1 MIWLA
6 SPRPSVRIA
15 PMMRRSTLLCTLL
28 VLGAGCGL
36 RRVPLDVLEKLPYE
50 AKIELLEAEN
60 DLALAVDRLDEARAE
75 VARARD
81 QIRRGKD
88 RYSDARTEVGAATDD
103 NSKQVAEL
111 AVIEA
116 DKRVE
121 WLRAKQK
128 VNVREE
134 ELAEQNLVCAQARY
148 EVSRLTAARKAKL
161 EGSETLE
168 PERFEAQLKN
178 CEADYAAL
186 KEKVK
191 EVDAEAKTM
200 RSDWDQARAALAK
213 KTFDAR
219 ASPYVE

>member
-1 MIWLA
+1 
-6 SPRPSVRIA
+6 
-15 PMMRRSTLLCTLL
+15 MMTRLVLLCAAVLL
-28 VLGAGCGL
+28 STGCGL
-36 RRVPLDVLEKLPYE
+36 RRVPLKVLDLLPYE

-88 RYSDARTEVGAATDD
+88 RYSAARDEVSAASDE
-103 NSKQVAEL
+103 NSKVVAEL
-111 AVIEA
+111 AVTES

-134 ELAEQNLVCAQARY
+134 DLAEQNLTCAEARY
-148 EVSRLTAARKAKL
+148 EVARLTAARKAKL

-168 PERFEAQLKN
+168 PEKFEAQLKD

-186 KEKVK
+186 KEKAK
-191 EVDAEAKTM
+191 EVGAEAETM
-200 RSDWDQARAALAK
+200 RVDWDQARAALAK

-219 ASPYVE
+219 ASPFVE

>member
-1 MIWLA
+1 
-6 SPRPSVRIA
+6 
-15 PMMRRSTLLCTLL
+15 MMRLILLPALALL
-28 VLGAGCGL
+28 AAGCGL

-75 VARARD
+75 VTRARD

-88 RYSDARTEVGAATDD
+88 RYSAARDEVSAAADS
-103 NSKQVAEL
+103 NSKEVAEL

-116 DKRVE
+116 EKRVE
-121 WLRAKQK
+121 WLRAKQR

-134 ELAEQNLVCAQARY
+134 DLAEQNLVCAQARY

-168 PERFEAQLKN
+168 PEKFEAQLKS
-178 CEADYAAL
+178 CEEDYAGL
-186 KEKVK
+186 KEKAK
-191 EVDAEAKTM
+191 ETGAEAETM
-200 RSDWDQARAALAK
+200 RADWDQARSALAK

-219 ASPYVE
+219 ASPFVE

>member
-1 MIWLA
+1 MTRL
-6 SPRPSVRIA
+6 
-15 PMMRRSTLLCTLL
+15 TLTFTLL
-28 VLGAGCGL
+28 VVGAGCGL
-36 RRVPLDVLEKLPYE
+36 RRVPLDVLDKLPYE

-75 VARARD
+75 VGRARD

-88 RYSDARTEVGAATDD
+88 RYSAARDEVSAASDA
-103 NSKQVAEL
+103 NSKEVAEL

-134 ELAEQNLVCAQARY
+134 DLSEQNLTCAQARY

-168 PERFEAQLKN
+168 PEKFEAQLKD

-186 KEKVK
+186 KEKAK
-191 EVDAEAKTM
+191 EVGAEAETM
-200 RSDWDQARAALAK
+200 RADWDQARAALAK

-219 ASPYVE
+219 ASPFVE